1 MISMDELESTA
12 KRMDLVI
19 NNSSDDGDV
28 FIAMQIKQNLMDIHK
43 QLANF
48 IASQNYKAMLEK
60 FKEQRAI
67 AQAQQAQMAEQQ
79 ATEPSPDNN

>member
-43 QLANF
+43 QLTNF
-48 IASQNYKAMLEK
+48 IMSPNYKAMLEK
-60 FKEQRAI
+60 FKEQRA
-67 AQAQQAQMAEQQ
+67 AMEAQQ